1 MRATR
6 AVRLSPLRTA
16 GSRPGALLVAAIG
29 VSGLLS
35 GPSVAA
41 ADNDVATLSD
51 AFAGGSFE
59 VGFRYRFEHVD
70 QDAGTYGGMP
80 FTREANAS
88 TLRTRLVYTTA
99 EFNNFYLTLN
109 VDDLRPLVGRNFND
123 TRNGKSQY
131 PLVADPKGTDLNIAA
146 LTYTGL
152 EDGTVVLGRQRI
164 IRENARFVGNVG
176 WRQNE
181 QTYDSFSIDYA
192 INDRFQAFYAYIDR
206 VKRIFGPD
214 DGTPAASLDSESHL
228 LDASYTFGPALR
240 VSGYGYWLDFDDAMG
255 LSSETQGL
263 RLTGSVGD
271 DATRFSYAAE
281 FAQQEDYKDNP
292 NDYKENYLHLMAGV
306 DWPKYGIKA
315 GFESLGGGGSTPTD
329 FGQAFSTPLA
339 TLHKFNGRADQFL
352 QTPGTGLED
361 RYVEGTVAALGG
373 KITLTYHDFAAES
386 GGGDLGTEV
395 DLFASWAVLENYT
408 VTTGIAS
415 FDADASFLSDVTK
428 VWLMLSADF

>member
-1 MRATR
+1 MCAIQ
-6 AVRLSPLRTA
+6 AVRF
-16 GSRPGALLVAAIG
+16 RPVVLLFVAIG
-29 VSGLLS
+29 LMPLQ
-35 GPSVAA
+35 AA
-41 ADNDVATLSD
+41 AQDNSAAAGNNAIAD
-51 AFAGGSFE
+51 AFANGSFE
-59 VGFRYRFEHVD
+59 VGLRYRYEYVD
-70 QDAGTYGGMP
+70 QDTGNYGGMP
-80 FTREANAS
+80 FSREANAS
-88 TLRTRLVYTTA
+88 TLRTRLVYKTA
-99 EFNNFYLTLN
+99 EFRNVFLTLN
-109 VDDLRPLVGRNFND
+109 VDDLRPFIGSSFND
-123 TRNGKSQY
+123 TRNGKTRF
-131 PLVADPKGTDLNIAA
+131 PTVADPKGTDLNIAA

-152 EDGTVVLGRQRI
+152 EDGKIVLGRQRI

-181 QTYDSFSIDYA
+181 QTYDSASIDYA
-192 INDRFQAFYAYIDR
+192 VNDKFQAFYAYVDR
-206 VKRIFGPD
+206 VKRVFGPE
-214 DGTPAASLDSESHL
+214 DGTPAASLGGESHL
-228 LDASYTFGPALR
+228 LDASYTFSPALR
-240 VSGYGYWLDFDDAMG
+240 VAGYGYWLDFDDAMG

-361 RYVEGTVAALGG
+361 RYAEGTVAALGG
-373 KITLTYHDFAAES
+373 NVTLTYHDFVAET
-386 GGGDLGTEV
+386 GGGDLGTEF
-395 DLFASWAVLENYT
+395 DLFATWPVLEHYS
-408 VTTGIAS
+408 VTAGIAA
-415 FDADASFLSDVTK
+415 FDSEASFLSDVTK